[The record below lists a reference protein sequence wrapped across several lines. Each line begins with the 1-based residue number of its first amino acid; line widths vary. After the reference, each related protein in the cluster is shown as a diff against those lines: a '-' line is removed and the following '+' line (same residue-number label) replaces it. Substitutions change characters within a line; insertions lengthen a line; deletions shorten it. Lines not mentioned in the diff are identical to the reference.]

1 MVLLPK
7 TLFSYVCKQIV
18 SIINRLISD
27 TDFRHLAQRQTSAFN
42 ENVVRMITAIL
53 FGTVLVILQNLLCSA
68 FVSLSILRRKSSENV
83 CGFFASCKMAS
94 ESSLETASRSA
105 LLKLFSA
112 IIAFS
117 PK

>member
-1 MVLLPK
+1 MNPTTAARTDGML
-7 TLFSYVCKQIV
+7 QAV
-18 SIINRLISD
+18 SVIIKSE
-27 TDFRHLAQRQTSAFN
+27 A
-42 ENVVRMITAIL
+42 MITAIL